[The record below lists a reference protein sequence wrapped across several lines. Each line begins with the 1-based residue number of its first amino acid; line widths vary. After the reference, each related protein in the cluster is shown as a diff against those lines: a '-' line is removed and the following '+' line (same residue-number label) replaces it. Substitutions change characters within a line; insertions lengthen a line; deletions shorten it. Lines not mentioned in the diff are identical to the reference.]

1 MMMRRRVFGLI
12 FVAIMAVVLVAGMP
26 GCGKPVKIDIT
37 PPYLR
42 DLAEQLNFYI
52 GTAVGYGSQTFPN
65 NSQYM
70 RTLKREFNAVVA
82 EYTMKWGTIRPD
94 RETFNYRPGDELLD
108 FAENNKMMVRGH
120 TLAWHQSVPAW
131 VENGNFPRDE
141 AISLL
146 QDHINKVVGRW
157 KGRIRE
163 WDVVN
168 EVIRDDLTGQTGEN
182 PRRGNS
188 VWERSIGA
196 DWVEIAFRAAAEAD
210 PDALLF
216 YNDYGIERKSRK
228 QDAVYA
234 LIQDLQG
241 KGVKIDGVGFQG
253 HFVCGNVP
261 SEEELKASLDRF
273 AGLGLRV
280 QFTEV
285 DIRIQKPVT
294 ADKLEKQAEECKRII
309 KVALEHPACD
319 AVLFWGV
326 DDGHS
331 WINSWD
337 KNYGAPLLFDSWYDR
352 KPAYYEVRDY
362 LLVEIERRQGGE
374 EGEEGGEKE

>member
-352 KPAYYEVRDY
+352 KPAYYAVRDY
-362 LLVEIERRQGGE
+362 LLAEIARQQGGE

>member
-120 TLAWHQSVPAW
+120 TLAWHQSLPAW

-146 QDHINKVVGRW
+146 QDHIRNVVGRW

-168 EVIRDDLTGQTGEN
+168 EVIRDGLTGQPGEN
-182 PRRGNS
+182 PRRDNS
-188 VWERSIGA
+188 AWEQSIGE
-196 DWVEIAFRAAAEAD
+196 DWVEFAFRAADEAD

-216 YNDYGIERKSRK
+216 YNDYGIERKNAK

-261 SEEELKASLDRF
+261 SEEELKASIDRF

-337 KNYGAPLLFDSWYDR
+337 KSYGAPLLFDSWYDR

-362 LLVEIERRQGGE
+362 LLAEIERRQGGE
-374 EGEEGGEKE
+374 GEEDGEKE